1 MFPREDPWQKVS
13 SVNNGQR
20 GTNDVISALAHNCLL
35 RMTMCDPRV
44 SCPPARAWTTEEVND
59 CAVSFWFTRHEIA
72 PPFLLIKGKV
82 KNVQFDE
89 YKELGDR

>member
-20 GTNDVISALAHNCLL
+20 GTNDVISALAYNCLL

-44 SCPPARAWTTEEVND
+44 SCPPARAWTAEEVND